1 VFTKDQIATAING
14 HDASSVPFI
23 ANPLHASVA
32 MIVAEGSG
40 GPEICFIRRAEREGD
55 PWSGHVSF
63 PGGRASE
70 ADTTAQEV
78 AERETLEEI
87 GLQLTSDHH
96 VGALPVLPQ
105 IRRGITLFPFV
116 YCVDEA
122 TQQQATARQPEE
134 VASVF
139 WVPFQHLTDDK
150 AVTTLEYD
158 LDGSRKSF
166 PGIQFED
173 HIIWGLTLHLLHGF
187 AGLVRQPFPA
197 LDSGSASRGL

>member
-1 VFTKDQIATAING
+1 MFTKDQIAIAIN
-14 HDASSVPFI
+14 DVDDTSVPFVP
-23 ANPLHASVA
+23 NPLHASVA
-32 MIVAEGSG
+32 MIVADGLG

-63 PGGRASE
+63 PGGRACE
-70 ADTTAQEV
+70 ADASAQDV

-87 GLQLTSDHH
+87 GLQLTPDHH
-96 VGALPVLPQ
+96 PGSLPVLPQ

-116 YCVDEA
+116 YFVDEA
-122 TQQQATARQPEE
+122 TQRQAIARQPEE

-139 WVPFQHLTDDK
+139 WVPFQHLTDHS

-166 PGIQFED
+166 PGIQFQD

-197 LDSGSASRGL
+197 LDSSTARHI

>member
-1 VFTKDQIATAING
+1 MAING
-14 HDASSVPFI
+14 RDDTSVPFL
-23 ANPLHASVA
+23 PDPFHASVA
-32 MIVAEGSG
+32 MIVADGHG
-40 GPEICFIRRAEREGD
+40 GPEFCFIRRAEREGD

-63 PGGRASE
+63 PGGRASA
-70 ADTTAQEV
+70 ADVTAQDV

-87 GLQLTSDHH
+87 GLQLTADHR
-96 VGALPVLPQ
+96 VGAFPALPR

-116 YCVDEA
+116 YYVDKI

-139 WVPFQHLTDDK
+139 WVPFQHLTDHR

-187 AGLVRQPFPA
+187 AGLVQQPFPA
-197 LDSGSASRGL
+197 LD